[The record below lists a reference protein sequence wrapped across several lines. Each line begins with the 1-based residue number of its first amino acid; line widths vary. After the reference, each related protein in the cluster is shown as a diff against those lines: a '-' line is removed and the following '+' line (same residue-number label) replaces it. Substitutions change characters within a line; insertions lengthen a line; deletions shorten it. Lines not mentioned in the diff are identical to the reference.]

1 MFVISSVPY
10 RAGQCLPEQL
20 AKQALTYGSHRLGV
34 GSRPSLGE
42 HLTPFQLLYNGPDGD
57 PTTVLVT
64 ADINKVTDSTLV
76 GGSPLAQP
84 WFESFWDN
92 SALSGDPKSSSE
104 L

>member
-20 AKQALTYGSHRLGV
+20 AKQALTYGDRLGV
-34 GSRPSLGE
+34 GSRSSLGE
-42 HLTPFQLLYNGPDGD
+42 HPTQFQLFYNGPDGD

-64 ADINKVTDSTLV
+64 AHINKVIDSTWM

-92 SALSGDPKSSSE
+92 SALSEDPKNSSE